1 MKAVSKILKNCTPPK
16 QIPGGGGNETNG
28 FRNGEIMKRYSTS
41 IGILLK
47 LVVFLTCATG
57 QAQTQAPE
65 AAAKPE
71 NYTGTVFGIGGSL
84 GGASRTF
91 TLTINGY
98 TSDEDY
104 SRYSDELKEF
114 KQDGLLKAIRKD
126 KKGWVAVSGQTAR
139 DINVIRTSPAE
150 GGKRK
155 VMILFERW
163 IQMYEVRQGTRSVD
177 YPFAFGEFY
186 VDEKGKG
193 EGTFI
198 PMAKIRYKVD
208 KKTGKKDI
216 DLENFGAYPARV
228 ILDKLDK

>member
-1 MKAVSKILKNCTPPK
+1 
-16 QIPGGGGNETNG
+16 
-28 FRNGEIMKRYSTS
+28 MKRFSTRL
-41 IGILLK
+41 GILLT
-47 LVVFLTCATG
+47 LAALMSWAPAH
-57 QAQTQAPE
+57 AQTPASDAE
-65 AAAKPE
+65 AKPE
-71 NYTGTVFGIGGSL
+71 IYTGTVFGIGGSL
-84 GGASRTF
+84 GGTSRTF
-91 TLTINGY
+91 TLTISGY

-104 SRYSDELKEF
+104 QRYSDELKEF

-126 KKGWVAVSGQTAR
+126 KKGWVAVSGQTAH

-150 GGKRK
+150 NGKRK
-155 VMILFERW
+155 VTILFERW

-177 YPFAFGEFY
+177 YPFAFGEFF

-208 KKTGKKDI
+208 KKTGKKEI

-228 ILDKLDK
+228 ILEKRDK